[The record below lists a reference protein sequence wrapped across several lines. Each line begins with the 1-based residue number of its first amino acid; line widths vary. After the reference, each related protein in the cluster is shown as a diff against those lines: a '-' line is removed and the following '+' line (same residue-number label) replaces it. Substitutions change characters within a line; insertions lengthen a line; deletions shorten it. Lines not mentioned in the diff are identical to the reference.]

1 MVKVT
6 DMMYSPLENVFENTM
21 KREGKEIT
29 VVNSGTT
36 FQGFFRRFDDGQST
50 EDRITVYY
58 GVNEPVYQG
67 TLISYGTKTYIL
79 INKETEENTC
89 YYKSFGIA
97 CNGILNTNNGTIRN
111 VNVYGY
117 DMKNGIAYSG
127 SVFTMISGN
136 MEFITESNDKIRT
149 LNINDTFN
157 TYGRTWK
164 VDNTYDKDGI
174 FHIVAQV
181 TYNEADPVEPKPE
194 PEVTSSVKISA
205 TTDTVKVGG
214 SYKTLT
220 ATVYDSSETDMTEN
234 YSDATFTWTCNCEG
248 TDLTD
253 TVTWVNGSYFYQK
266 KIKFP
271 DDRSYLA
278 KKLTVKCVVTATDG
292 TTIEGT
298 KDYELII
305 M

>member
-1 MVKVT
+1 
-6 DMMYSPLENVFENTM
+6 MYSPLENVFENTM

-117 DMKNGIAYSG
+117 DMKNGIAYTG
-127 SVFTMISGN
+127 NVFTMISGN
-136 MEFITESNDKIRT
+136 MEFITESNDTIRT

-174 FHIVAQV
+174 FHIVAKV
-181 TYNEADPVEPKPE
+181 TTAEADPVEPEPE
-194 PEVTSSVKISA
+194 PEPTPTSSVTISA
-205 TTDTVKVGG
+205 STDTIKVGG

-220 ATVYDSSETDMTEN
+220 ATIYDLSETDMTEN
-234 YSDATFTWTCNCEG
+234 YSDATFTWTCDCEG

-253 TVTWVNGSYFYQK
+253 TVSWYKGSYFYQK

-271 DDRSYLA
+271 DNRDYLA
-278 KKLTVKCVVTATDG
+278 KMLNIKCTITTTDG
-292 TTIEGT
+292 ITIEGSKEYKIT
-298 KDYELII
+298 I
-305 M
+305 

>member
-29 VVNSGTT
+29 IVNSGTT

-174 FHIVAQV
+174 FHIVAKV
-181 TYNEADPVEPKPE
+181 TTNEADPVEPKPE

-205 TTDTVKVGG
+205 ATDTVKVGG

-220 ATVYDSSETDMTEN
+220 ATVYDSSETDMTAN

-253 TVTWVNGSYFYQK
+253 KVKWLNGSYFYQK

-298 KDYELII
+298 KGFELIV